1 MPIKFY
7 NPTSAGRRAGSVLDY
22 NSVIT
27 KDKPEKSLTVGKRRA
42 HGRNHHGVITA
53 KHRGGGNKRL
63 YRFVDFKRNSKDGV
77 PATVTAIE
85 YDPNRSCNIAL
96 IQYEDGEKAYILA
109 PNGLKVGTKVFS
121 GPQADPD
128 LGNCLPLA
136 NIPGG
141 LESHNLEMNPG
152 QGGKLVR
159 SAGGVARLGAKE
171 GDWAVI
177 ILPSGEMRRVRSACR
192 ATIGQIGNLDWIN
205 VSIGKAGRNRHRGVR
220 PHTRA
225 KAMNPIDH
233 PLGGGEGRSNGGRHP
248 VSKTGVP
255 SKGGITRSKKKH
267 SEKLILRRR
276 KFGLHQQRPQ
286 NVSI

>member
-22 NSVIT
+22 KATLT
-27 KDKPEKSLTVGKRRA
+27 KFTPEKSLTKGKRRA
-42 HGRNHHGVITA
+42 SGRNHHGVITA
-53 KHRGGGNKRL
+53 KHHGGGNKRL
-63 YRFVDFKRNSKDGV
+63 YRLIDFKRQKDNV
-77 PATVTAIE
+77 PAKVVGIE

-96 IQYEDGEKAYILA
+96 IQYEDGVKSYILA
-109 PNGLKVGTKVFS
+109 PNGLRVNQTVVS
-121 GPQADPD
+121 GPTAPPEI
-128 LGNCLPLA
+128 GNAMPLTNVPA
-136 NIPGG
+136 G
-141 LESHNLEMNPG
+141 LEIHNIEMNPG

-171 GDWAVI
+171 GVYTVI
-177 ILPSGEMRRVRSACR
+177 ILPSGEMRRVRSECR
-192 ATIGQIGNLDWIN
+192 ATIGQLGNLDWIN
-205 VSIGKAGRNRHRGVR
+205 VSLGKAGRSRHRGIR

-255 SKGGITRSKKKH
+255 AKGGITRSPRKA
-267 SEKLILRRR
+267 SEKLIIRRR
-276 KFGLHQQRPQ
+276 KFGKFQQRPQ
-286 NVSI
+286 MVSV